1 MRADGTPPPSA
12 GPALVSGHFVIM
24 LGAMKFWLS
33 ILFFLA
39 EGALLAFGMVKA
51 VGTDTSPS
59 NLLPLGVALV
69 VILGL
74 FAKIGC
80 IDNSPNRS
88 H

>member
-1 MRADGTPPPSA
+1 MLPS
-12 GPALVSGHFVIM
+12 
-24 LGAMKFWLS
+24 MKFWLS
-33 ILFFLA
+33 ILFFLG

-51 VGTDTSPS
+51 VGNGTSPS
-59 NLLPLGVALV
+59 SFLPLTIALL

-80 IDNSPNRS
+80 IDNSPNRG